1 MEKRQSI
8 LVAVAGLFILAV
20 AGFWWFTQNAGDAP
34 VETPVADQIP
44 VMHST
49 VSEPLAA
56 SAPAPV
62 IATEAAA
69 IESDAVALS
78 EEVVDKVIAEKNE
91 LASRASELEAQ
102 VSDGQ
107 ALIAL
112 KEKQIRE
119 LEAQLQQIPVEKTAQ
134 AKKPAAATP

>member
-20 AGFWWFTQNAGDAP
+20 AGFWWFTQNAEEAP
-34 VETPVADQIP
+34 VEPVATTTAPI
-44 VMHST
+44 MHAT
-49 VSEPLAA
+49 VSEPLPAA
-56 SAPAPV
+56 PPAPV
-62 IATEAAA
+62 IAAAA
-69 IESDAVALS
+69 VPESDVVALS
-78 EEVVDKVIAEKNE
+78 EEAVDKALAEKNE
-91 LASRASELEAQ
+91 LASRAGELEAQ

-119 LEAQLQQIPVEKTAQ
+119 LEARLGKAPAQ
-134 AKKPAAATP
+134 TMASKKPAGTTP